1 MNARIWLISDIP
13 GIVEAMAG
21 ASRLGYRA
29 LLELVVD
36 D

>member
-1 MNARIWLISDIP
+1 MKARIWLRSDIP

-21 ASRLGYRA
+21 ASSYRA
-29 LLELVVD
+29 SLELAFD